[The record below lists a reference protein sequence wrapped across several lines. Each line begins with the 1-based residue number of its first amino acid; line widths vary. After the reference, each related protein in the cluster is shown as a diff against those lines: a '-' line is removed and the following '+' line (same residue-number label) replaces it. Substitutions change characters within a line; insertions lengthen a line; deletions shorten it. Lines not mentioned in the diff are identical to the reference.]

1 MASSQNIL
9 VIGAGE
15 LGHQVLRFLAQHP
28 KHQAITVS
36 VLLRPASPSLSPNDP
51 KQKKLDSLQQLG
63 IHIVPAD
70 IVKDNEQALS
80 SIFARYDTIISCTG
94 FVSGRGTQVKLT
106 RAVLSSATGRTRT
119 TRYIPWQFGVDY
131 DIIGRGSAQD
141 VFDEQLDVRDML
153 RSSSLQ
159 TKTNLQWTIISTGMF
174 TSFLFE
180 PSFGV
185 VDLENTS
192 ICALGSW
199 ENRVTLTTPADIG
212 RITAEIV
219 LNESQSESATASSSP
234 DSDPDSGKVLF
245 IGGDTISYAELAALV
260 ERIVQKPFH
269 RSLLTVEDARNA
281 LARDPGNALLKYQIV
296 FGQGRGVWWD
306 LEGTWNWQR
315 GMRAMTAAEWAGENL
330 NLV

>member
-15 LGHQVLRFLAQHP
+15 LGYQVLRFLAQHP
-28 KHQAITVS
+28 KRQDITVS
-36 VLLRPASPSLSPNDP
+36 ALLRPASPSLSPDDP
-51 KQKKLDSLQQLG
+51 KQKKLVSLQQLG
-63 IHIVPAD
+63 IRIVPAD
-70 IVKDNEQALS
+70 IVKDDEQTLS

-94 FVSGRGTQVKLT
+94 FVSGRGTQIKLT
-106 RAVLSSATGRTRT
+106 RAVLSSATGRTTT

-141 VFDEQLDVRDML
+141 VFDEQLDIRDML
-153 RSSSLQ
+153 RSSSSQ
-159 TKTNLQWTIISTGMF
+159 TETNLRWTIISTGMF

-185 VDLENTS
+185 VDLENAS

-199 ENRVTLTTPADIG
+199 ENRVMLTTPADIG

-219 LNESQSESATASSSP
+219 LSKSQSESATVSSV
-234 DSDPDSGKVLF
+234 SDPDSGKVLF
-245 IGGDTISYAELAALV
+245 IGGDTISYAELASLV
-260 ERIVQKPFH
+260 ERIAQKPFH
-269 RSLLTVEDARNA
+269 KSLLTVEDAQNA
-281 LARDPGNALLKYQIV
+281 LARDSENALLKYQIV
-296 FGQGRGVWWD
+296 FGQGRGVSWE

-315 GMRAMTAAEWAGENL
+315 GIRAMTAAEWAEGNL